1 MADSDRKSSYA
12 WVWDLEEDSPGHP
25 ADYAKLA
32 HFVSVSALEGLN
44 FRVQDSYDLVKLE
57 IGTRE
62 YADKAEAVLRQL
74 YARLQ
79 SRRYNYDHEPWHVEP
94 LHQQRLRDPRL
105 IDRTSGTCI
114 DLALMFSAMCKAN
127 GLRPY
132 LVVSHTLRGW
142 HAMVIVSL
150 DCDVRTSK
158 SATSPVDAGAT
169 VVEPR
174 DHGGLFWHY
183 ARVGSD
189 RMRTVGNAVAVDV
202 TCACRNTNQDFGE
215 AVATA
220 DGILG
225 EAAHSVNVIDVV
237 EVQLATGDF
246 GASPPEER
254 DRPAIYRRLP
264 TRGEFFPFPS
274 RQTLEEVLRARRGT
288 VALYGDSGRGK
299 SMMAHHIAQT
309 ADEGSGWFLDA
320 STPNTLLTDLA
331 QAEAR
336 ELGQNLVDLEKAD
349 LRVYAKQAI
358 RRLRDSELPW
368 VVVLDNANGNPLH
381 LAEFRPR
388 PRPERGQSVIVTTT
402 NHEWADVADE
412 LVTLDPL
419 GGSDVEEEI
428 RGIDSLGLS
437 AVAGRPL
444 LVDASRRLLETARA
458 LGAVDAGLWWL
469 RPGLAGAVDP
479 EQAAPA
485 EFWAAVKEIVDG
497 DAVPLAVAQAAAWF
511 PPTQID
517 RRALAAAVGA
527 TAWEVNQAVKRLGE
541 LGVVDLG
548 GPTVIMH
555 RLFRNAVQADAMA
568 AGPLEQVRLI
578 RRMLTAGDS
587 LRLLQQVADI
597 ESSELMQ
604 QTVTAYGTRE
614 DRIVVTH
621 ELALL
626 LERYDVE
633 RAARWYKEMLTEL
646 DWQLGSEVA
655 DEHRRRV
662 INALRGRARPIF
674 RDKDYARFAEALS
687 WTEAAEQVGRGSEE
701 HDILMAVAEA
711 SALKGLLMRSS
722 AGRLKGEQALAA
734 LKQAETILTESFE
747 TRAALL
753 GTHDPAEHPDLDRGK
768 YNLAGLEVRLAQVDQ
783 QIAAS
788 NHLQR
793 AYEVYDEIL
802 KVRENRYRTREIEEV
817 ACCIN
822 GLALADYYK
831 CVLVSE
837 DPEEQTRLLRGAR
850 GNVEEAARIR
860 GAVAG
865 RKDTDDA
872 AKSLTL
878 LAKIV
883 LLELRVAGAD
893 KQGDWRDATAI
904 AEFLGELTDFL
915 SPSTEVEPGGTAE

>member
-1 MADSDRKSSYA
+1 MADSDRKSSFA
-12 WVWDLEEDSPGHP
+12 WVWDLEEDGPGHP

-32 HFVSVSALEGLN
+32 HYVSVSALEGLN
-44 FRVQDSYDLVKLE
+44 FRVQDSYDLVTLDIKE
-57 IGTRE
+57 QTQE
-62 YADKAEAVLRQL
+62 YIDKAEEVLRQL

-94 LHQQRLRDPRL
+94 LQQQRLRDPRL
-105 IDRTSGTCI
+105 IDRTSGTCL
-114 DLALMFSAMCKAN
+114 DFALMFSAMCKAN

-132 LVVSHTLRGW
+132 LVITSMLTKGW
-142 HAMVIVSL
+142 HAFVIVAL
-150 DCDVRTSK
+150 DRDLITEE
-158 SATSPVDAGAT
+158 SAASPVDCGAT
-169 VVEPR
+169 LVEPR
-174 DHGGLFWHY
+174 DHGGRFWHY
-183 ARVGSD
+183 AKVGKD
-189 RMRTVGNAVAVDV
+189 RMRTVGNAIAVDV
-202 TCACRNTNQDFGE
+202 TCACRNMNQSFDE
-215 AVATA
+215 AVAKA
-220 DGILG
+220 DGFLR
-225 EAAHSVNVIDVV
+225 EAAHHVNVVDVV

-246 GASPPEER
+246 GASPPEEH

-264 TRGEFFPFPS
+264 TRGEFSSFPS
-274 RQTLEEVLRARRGT
+274 RQGLEENVRARRGT

-349 LRVYAKQAI
+349 LRVYAVQAI

-402 NHEWADVADE
+402 NHDWAAVADD

-419 GGSDVEEEI
+419 GGTDVEDEI
-428 RGIDSLGLS
+428 PGIDALGLS

-444 LVDASRRLLETARA
+444 LLDATRRLRQTAGA
-458 LGAVDAGLWWL
+458 LGAVDAGRWWA
-469 RPGLAGAVDP
+469 RPGLAGAADP

-485 EFWAAVKEIVDG
+485 EFWAAVKEILAG
-497 DAVPLAVAQAAAWF
+497 DAVPLAVAQVAAWF

-517 RRALAAAVGA
+517 RPALASAVGA
-527 TAWEVNQAVKRLGE
+527 TVWDVSQAVKRLSE

-548 GPTVIMH
+548 GQSVIMH
-555 RLFRNAVQADAMA
+555 RLFREAVRADAMA
-568 AGPLEQVRLI
+568 ADPGEQVRLI
-578 RRMLTAGDS
+578 RRMLTANDS
-587 LRLLQQVADI
+587 LRLLQQVADT
-597 ESSELMQ
+597 ESSDLMKR
-604 QTVTAYGTRE
+604 TVAAHGTRE
-614 DRIVVTH
+614 DRIIVTH

-626 LERYDVE
+626 LERYDVKT
-633 RAARWYKEMLTEL
+633 AARWYAEMLADL
-646 DWQLGSEVA
+646 DWQSGADVG

-674 RDKDYARFAEALS
+674 RDKDFALFDKALA
-687 WTEAAEQVGRGSEE
+687 WTEDAQQVGRRNNEY
-701 HDILMAVAEA
+701 DILMAVAEA
-711 SALKGLLMRSS
+711 KALKGLLVRSE
-722 AGRLKGEQALAA
+722 AARLKGEQALAG
-734 LKQAETILTESFE
+734 LKDAEIILTESFE
-747 TRAALL
+747 ARAALL
-753 GTHDPAEHPDLDRGK
+753 GTYDPADHPDLDRGK
-768 YNLAGLEVRLAQVDQ
+768 YNLAGLEIRLAQVDQ
-783 QIAAS
+783 RTSAAR
-788 NHLQR
+788 HLQR
-793 AYEVYDEIL
+793 AYEIYDEIL

-822 GLALADYYK
+822 GLALADYYQ

-837 DPEEQTRLLRGAR
+837 DPEEQTRLLRSAR
-850 GNVEEAARIR
+850 GHAEEAARIR

-872 AKSLTL
+872 AKSLTV

-883 LLELRVAGAD
+883 LLELRVAGTD
-893 KQGDWRDATAI
+893 KQGGWRDEAAI
-904 AEFLGELTDFL
+904 AEFTGELTDFL
-915 SPSTEVEPGGTAE
+915 GR